1 MDEKNSGG
9 TGRDIRNCLYL
20 TLISAILFIVPLF
33 FFDLPGGDE
42 TRVAGIAAEM
52 AVEGDYLTP
61 KLNGVPF
68 LEYPPLCYAAVSA
81 SYHLFGFTPF
91 AAKLPSA
98 LAALAGVLALY
109 AMMRM
114 LHYPGWVSFAGAFM
128 MATDAQYL
136 FHSGDCRADMILTFF
151 CTLSW
156 LGCFVLLED
165 SGVSSAR
172 RRVAVGIL
180 AAGIAGG
187 LLTKNLPGL
196 AIPLSGMVCTIL
208 LRTLIERRFFLKNC
222 LYLAGAILLGLLPYA
237 VYLWLLHREA
247 GPNAL
252 KTMLIYNNFGRFSGR
267 MDSHSEPFWFY
278 LCRFPEIFLP
288 YQFFMIGGIVLGIRK
303 FYRKR
308 ISRGILPVF
317 MLIFP
322 FLLLSVSSGK
332 RMIYLLPLSAPAVLL
347 AASALPFVRGLCLR
361 YIPKPFVFLRR
372 RAALFLGITTLLVS
386 LITTAFTGYRS
397 HKESFGP
404 AFEEAEKLCGEG
416 GQLMLS
422 RPDERLSGAA
432 YFYRRKITPKIRRWE
447 KMRPGDVALMR
458 HRSEKEL
465 TLPPGFTFRYYP
477 DSELYLVQPGT
488 P

>member
-1 MDEKNSGG
+1 MNERFPGSS
-9 TGRDIRNCLYL
+9 GRDVRNCLYL
-20 TLISAILFIVPLF
+20 TLISTILFIVPLF
-33 FFDLPGGDE
+33 FYDLPGGDE

-61 KLNGVPF
+61 KLNGTPF
-68 LEYPPLCYAAVSA
+68 LEYPPLCYAAISA

-98 LAALAGVLALY
+98 LAALAGVLVLY

-114 LHYPGWVSFAGAFM
+114 LRYPGWVSFAGAFM

-165 SGVSSAR
+165 SGASSVR

-196 AIPLSGMVCTIL
+196 AIPLSGIACTIL
-208 LRTLIERRFFLKNC
+208 LRTLIERRFFLKTC
-222 LYLAGAILLGLLPYA
+222 LYLAGAVLLGLLPYA
-237 VYLWLLHREA
+237 LYLWLLHREA

-252 KTMLIYNNFGRFSGR
+252 KIMLIDNNFGRFSGR

-278 LCRFPEIFLP
+278 LCRFPEIFQP
-288 YQFFMIGGIVLGIRK
+288 YLIFMIGGIALGIRK

-308 ISRGILPVF
+308 ISRGLLPVS
-317 MLIFP
+317 MLAVP
-322 FLLLSVSSGK
+322 FLMLSISSGK
-332 RMIYLLPLSAPAVLL
+332 RMIYLLPLSAPAALL
-347 AASALPFVRGLCLR
+347 AASVLPYTRRLCR
-361 YIPKPFVFLRR
+361 RFFPRAFGFLRR
-372 RAALFLGITTLLVS
+372 YAALFIGILTVLAA
-386 LITTAFTGYRS
+386 LIVTVHAGHRS
-397 HKESFGP
+397 HRDSFAP
-404 AFEEAEKLCGEG
+404 AFAEAERLCKEG
-416 GQLMLS
+416 KRLVLS
-422 RPDERLSGAA
+422 NPSERLSGAA
-432 YFYRRKITPKIRRWE
+432 YFYRHKITPKILRWE
-447 KMRPGDVALMR
+447 KMQPGDVALI
-458 HRSEKEL
+458 HKRSKEGL
-465 TLPPGFTFRYYP
+465 ALPPGLTARHYP
-477 DSELYLVQPGT
+477 DADLYLVQSGT

>member
-1 MDEKNSGG
+1 MDEKDSGG

-61 KLNGVPF
+61 KLNGTPF

-81 SYHLFGFTPF
+81 SYRIFGFTPF

-98 LAALAGVLALY
+98 LAALAGVLVLY

-114 LHYPGWVSFAGAFM
+114 LRYPGWVSFAGAFM

-136 FHSGDCRADMILTFF
+136 FHSGGCRADMLLTFF

-165 SGVSSAR
+165 SGVSDAR
-172 RRVAVGIL
+172 RRTAAGIL

-196 AIPLSGMVCTIL
+196 AIPLSGIACTIL
-208 LRTLIERRFFLKNC
+208 LRGLIERRFFLKNA
-222 LYLAGAILLGLLPYA
+222 LYSAGAVLIGLLPYT
-237 VYLWLLHREA
+237 VYLWVLYRTS
-247 GPNAL
+247 GSDAL
-252 KTMLIYNNFGRFSGR
+252 KDMLMHNNLGRFSGR
-267 MDSHSEPFWFY
+267 LDSHSEPFWFY

-288 YQFFMIGGIVLGIRK
+288 YQFFMIAGIFLGIRK

-308 ISRGILPVF
+308 ILRGLLPFF
-317 MLIFP
+317 MAAVP
-322 FLLLSVSSGK
+322 FLLLSISSGK
-332 RMIYLLPLSAPAVLL
+332 RMIYLLPLSAPAALL
-347 AASALPFVRGLCLR
+347 AASALPCIRRLCRRFFPGTLGL
-361 YIPKPFVFLRR
+361 LRR
-372 RAALFLGITTLLVS
+372 YAVLFVGILTVLAA
-386 LITTAFTGYRS
+386 LITTVHTGYRS
-397 HKESFGP
+397 HRDSFAS
-404 AFEEAEKLCGEG
+404 AFTDAEKLCREG
-416 GQLMLS
+416 KRLVLS
-422 RPDERLSGAA
+422 DPDERLAGAA
-432 YFYRRKITPKIRRWE
+432 YFYRHKITPEIESWE
-447 KMRPGDVALMR
+447 EMRPGDAALVR
-458 HRSEKEL
+458 HRSKKEL
-465 TLPPGFTFRYYP
+465 ALPPGFTSRHYP
-477 DSELYLVQPGT
+477 DADLYLVQPGT